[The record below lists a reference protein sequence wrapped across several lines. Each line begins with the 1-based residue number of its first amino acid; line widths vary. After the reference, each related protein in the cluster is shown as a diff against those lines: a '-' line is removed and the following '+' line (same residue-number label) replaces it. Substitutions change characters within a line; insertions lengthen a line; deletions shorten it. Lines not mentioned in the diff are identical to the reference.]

1 MAKQI
6 IHEVLYQI
14 KENITVLLFASSNRT
29 HDTHIISRN
38 FSYGIFIANV
48 HRLWVYFDNGA
59 NTIHLNIHSNI
70 QICQID
76 LRSTLSIVWVHSS
89 LMHEVTLTVWQ
100 LLEGYLKNNLKNIS
114 RLNNLLF
121 RLQIRIIHFR
131 INICFCSWFTC
142 LIIISLLFVRN
153 FFV

>member
-1 MAKQI
+1 M
-6 IHEVLYQI
+6 
-14 KENITVLLFASSNRT
+14 LLQTEPTTLTLSVE
-29 HDTHIISRN
+29 
-38 FSYGIFIANV
+38 IFPMEFLIANV
-48 HRLWVYFDNGA
+48 HSLWVYFDNGA
-59 NTIHLNIHSNI
+59 NIIHLNIHSNI

-142 LIIISLLFVRN
+142 LIIISLLFVKFFRLIRN
-153 FFV
+153 IKNLT